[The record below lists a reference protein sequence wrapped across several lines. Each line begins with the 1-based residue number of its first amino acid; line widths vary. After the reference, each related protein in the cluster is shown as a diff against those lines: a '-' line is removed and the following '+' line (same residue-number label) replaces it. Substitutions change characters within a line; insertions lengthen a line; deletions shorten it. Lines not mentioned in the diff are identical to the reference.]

1 MTVNS
6 GVSVNTFTVTGTS
19 SYKKLDWK
27 LYVREQVT
35 YLVYIFMIVTNKEVR
50 WFNLPADK
58 NNNRKLNKSPTP
70 FLHIF
75 VSAKNCIT
83 KSVYSPDFIPD
94 LGQHWRS

>member
-27 LYVREQVT
+27 LHVREQVT

-50 WFNLPADK
+50 
-58 NNNRKLNKSPTP
+58 
-70 FLHIF
+70 
-75 VSAKNCIT
+75 
-83 KSVYSPDFIPD
+83 
-94 LGQHWRS
+94 